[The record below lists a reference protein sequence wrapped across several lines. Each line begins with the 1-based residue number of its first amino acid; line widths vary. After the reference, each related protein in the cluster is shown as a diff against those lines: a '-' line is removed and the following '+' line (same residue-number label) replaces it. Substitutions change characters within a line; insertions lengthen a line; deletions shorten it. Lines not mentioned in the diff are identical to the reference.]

1 MQTIQA
7 LNDLATAVKTAADA
21 FNAAVEAA
29 QAESVAVD
37 VRINYAPP
45 TGTPAAPGAMASQGI
60 TVTTSL
66 PLPLV

>member
-1 MQTIQA
+1 MQTIQT

-21 FNAAVEAA
+21 FNTAVEAA

-45 TGTPAAPGAMASQGI
+45 SGTPAAPGAMASQGI
-60 TVTTSL
+60 TVATSL

>member
-1 MQTIQA
+1 MQTIQT

-21 FNAAVEAA
+21 FNTAVTAA

-60 TVTTSL
+60 TVATSL

>member
-1 MQTIQA
+1 MQTIQT

-21 FNAAVEAA
+21 FNTAVTAA

-45 TGTPAAPGAMASQGI
+45 TGTPTAPGAMASQSI